1 MLCSPLKHGNRSN
14 NYWGKKKVHSIEH
27 KTQWS
32 LNRYV
37 KIPSAYSFSPLLD
50 ITSAYRSRTY
60 GWCCRAHLVS
70 ALGPGASLLA
80 LDPALLG
87 DAVLVE
93 HVAGL
98 LHELA
103 DGGVALAVLVGV
115 VGGGSAV
122 GAVSTVAGGAADA

>member
-1 MLCSPLKHGNRSN
+1 MYTALN
-14 NYWGKKKVHSIEH
+14 I
-27 KTQWS
+27 KTQRS
-32 LNRYV
+32 LNRYI

-50 ITSAYRSRTY
+50 ITSAYRSRTHV
-60 GWCCRAHLVS
+60 WCCRAHLVS

-115 VGGGSAV
+115 VGGGGAV
-122 GAVSTVAGGAADA
+122 GVVAGSAADA